1 MSLAIAVEE
10 VGHGGRRVSLRGR
23 LDTETA
29 PLLDERLRPLV
40 DSPAVTALL
49 FDLEGLEYLSSAGIR
64 TLVRARKALQGR
76 GGGVVLA
83 RVQPRVQAVLDIV
96 KALPSVD
103 VFADDASLDA
113 YLERMQRRPA
123 PGPGS

>member
-1 MSLAIAVEE
+1 MGLAIAVVE

-29 PLLDERLRPLV
+29 PLLDERLRPLL
-40 DSPAVTALL
+40 DSTAVTALL
-49 FDLEGLEYLSSAGIR
+49 FDLEGVEYLSSAGIR
-64 TLVRARKALQGR
+64 TLVRARKALQAR

-113 YLERMQRRPA
+113 YLERMQRRPP
-123 PGPGS
+123 PGPEA